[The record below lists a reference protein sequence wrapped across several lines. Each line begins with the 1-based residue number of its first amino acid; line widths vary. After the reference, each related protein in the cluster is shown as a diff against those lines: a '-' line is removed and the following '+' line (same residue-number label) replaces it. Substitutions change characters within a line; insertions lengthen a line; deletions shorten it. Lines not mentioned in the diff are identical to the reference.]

1 MFFRRKSK
9 DKEVAAPLPP
19 SPPIPANPTGE
30 PDFLSANDAWF
41 MPVVQKTGPD
51 GSLYV
56 LDYGNGG
63 YDVLHYD
70 LKVKYDPAG
79 DRLDGRAALRAT
91 ATADLSAFNLD
102 LAGLD
107 VRSVIVSGTKADFRR
122 EGAELVVPVPQGLA
136 RGTEFTVDVAYDGV
150 PAPLRNEALGEG
162 GFLHTADG
170 AIALGQPESAST
182 WFPVNDHPRDK
193 ATYAY
198 EITVPDGLVALTNG
212 VPGRTETV
220 NGWTTWRWAER
231 TPMASYL
238 STLVIGDY
246 EVARTEHRGRPVVTA
261 VPRELVGTAADRAM
275 ASTTK
280 VADFLETVFGPYP
293 VESYGGIVVT
303 DPRIGYA
310 LETQSRPVYSAGFF
324 DRGDSPV
331 VAHEIAHQWFGNS
344 VALARWQDIWL
355 NEGLATY
362 AEWLWTEKS
371 GGRTAADTFADRY
384 ARSSAEIWGTP
395 PGDPGAD
402 ELFSGSVYERGGM
415 TVHALRVTVGDK
427 AFFRIL
433 KAWAA
438 EKRDGNATTEEF
450 VATAERVSGVQLDDL
465 FQAWLYGTTRPE
477 LPAAR

>member
-1 MFFRRKSK
+1 MTSTQPRARAA
-9 DKEVAAPLPP
+9 VALLLAVALAVAGCGPRPTPAPSVSATGFQPGGAG
-19 SPPIPANPTGE
+19 IGDAYFPT
-30 PDFLSANDAWF
+30 
-41 MPVVQKTGPD
+41 
-51 GSLYV
+51 
-56 LDYGNGG
+56 YGNGG

-70 LKVKYDPAG
+70 LKVKYDPAT

-107 VRSVIVSGTKADFRR
+107 VRSVIVSGAKTDFRR
-122 EGAELVVPVPQGLA
+122 EGAELVVPVPPGLA
-136 RGTEFTVDVAYDGV
+136 RGTEFTVDVAYDGI
-150 PAPLRNEALGEG
+150 PAPLRNETLGEG

-198 EITVPDGLVALTNG
+198 EITVPDGLVALSNG
-212 VPGRTETV
+212 VPQGTTTV
-220 NGWTTWRWAER
+220 NGWTTWKWAER

-238 STLVIGDY
+238 STLVIGEY
-246 EVARTEHRGRPVVTA
+246 EVTRAEHRGRPVVTA
-261 VPRELVGTAADRAM
+261 VPRELVGTDADRAM

-293 VESYGGIVVT
+293 VESYGGIVIT

-324 DRGDSPV
+324 ADGDTSV

-362 AEWLWTEKS
+362 AEWLWTEES
-371 GGRTAADTFADRY
+371 GGRTAAATFADQY
-384 ARSSAEIWGTP
+384 ARSPAEIWRTP
-395 PGDPGAD
+395 PGDPGAAD
-402 ELFSGSVYERGGM
+402 LFSGSVYQRGGM
-415 TVHALRVTVGDK
+415 TVHALRVTIGDD
-427 AFFRIL
+427 AFFRTL
-433 KAWAA
+433 KTWLA

-450 VATAERVSGVQLDDL
+450 VATAERVSGVALDDL
-465 FQAWLYGTTRPE
+465 FDTWLYGTAQPD
-477 LPAAR
+477 LPQPR